1 MSISKMKKLAVFAYK
16 DELDPIV
23 KRLMRLRCVDIS
35 THTDRDEEE
44 ELELERI
51 SCDSRRLELESTIA
65 DIDAVI
71 AALDPHV
78 KRAKGML
85 AGKIKCLTNKT
96 PASAARSRAP
106 YRRRQRTNSGKRLR
120 HADRYRRPSSPP

>member
-51 SCDSRRLELESTIA
+51 SCDARRLELESTVA

-85 AGKIKCLTNKT
+85 AGKKKLNTDEFVQK
-96 PASAARSRAP
+96 
-106 YRRRQRTNSGKRLR
+106 
-120 HADRYRRPSSPP
+120 